1 MPGQG
6 GRAAGCLL
14 SERLL
19 PVPPAQLL
27 WGWFAAPE
35 GAPGCRFLAPVDR
48 SPGESQDPGWS
59 AIFPLSEPL
68 RPGVWRLVA
77 SGAGGRIINYFPLP
91 PPLKQ
96 TQKGRSGAS
105 GFEVQRTTRSGVG
118 MQSRRHGE
126 AGLVLRGREPAPT
139 ACTGCG
145 GRAGLPAGTESWP
158 LRVTGV
164 RLLPH
169 P

>member
-6 GRAAGCLL
+6 GREAGCLL
-14 SERLL
+14 SEGCL

-48 SPGESQDPGWS
+48 SPGGSQDAGWS

-77 SGAGGRIINYFPLP
+77 SGAGGSGEDSP
-91 PPLKQ
+91 PSLKQ
-96 TQKGRSGAS
+96 TQEGRSGAS
-105 GFEVQRTTRSGVG
+105 GFEVQRTARSGVD

-126 AGLVLRGREPAPT
+126 AGLVLRG
-139 ACTGCG
+139 
-145 GRAGLPAGTESWP
+145 
-158 LRVTGV
+158 
-164 RLLPH
+164 
-169 P
+169 